1 MAVFDILLRA
11 LEEVKSEPFLLDC
24 TGGGMYPAPEVGYAD
39 DLISL
44 MGSLLGLQDKADM
57 VSACS
62 QLLGLTIASPKLRV
76 FRADWTSGSLSITP
90 EDGVLV
96 VHGTRWTPEEVPV
109 QVDGAVKA
117 LGVHYDLALTGQ
129 TQLDLSTSELR
140 QLLAA
145 SRYKPASPDT
155 LKVVVESCLVNKVA
169 YRGVLSGWSLQQT
182 MSLDKHLAAE
192 YRRRTL
198 NNRTYQEESLFQ
210 PAEAGGLGF
219 RRLSSAI
226 QYRKKALWIAS
237 GTRPA

>member
-1 MAVFDILLRA
+1 MRLGVPSELIEWLVELEMDARVSVRTLWTVGVWETEGLAGFAKESGTDDPFTFNPERGTGQGDISSPHTWVAVFDILLRA

-24 TGGGMYPAPEVGYAD
+24 TGGGMHPAPEVGYAD

-129 TQLDLSTSELR
+129 TQLDLSPLSSVSFSPRQGTSRPL
-140 QLLAA
+140 
-145 SRYKPASPDT
+145 
-155 LKVVVESCLVNKVA
+155 
-169 YRGVLSGWSLQQT
+169 
-182 MSLDKHLAAE
+182 
-192 YRRRTL
+192 RTL
-198 NNRTYQEESLFQ
+198 SRWWWN
-210 PAEAGGLGF
+210 PA
-219 RRLSSAI
+219 
-226 QYRKKALWIAS
+226 
-237 GTRPA
+237 

>member
-1 MAVFDILLRA
+1 
-11 LEEVKSEPFLLDC
+11 
-24 TGGGMYPAPEVGYAD
+24 MYPVPEVGYAD

-76 FRADWTSGSLSITP
+76 FRANWSTGSLGTTP

-96 VHGTRWTPEEVPV
+96 VHGPKWAPEEVPV

-117 LGVHYDLALTGQ
+117 LGVHYDLAYTGQ

-145 SRYKPASPDT
+145 ARYKPASPDT
-155 LKVVVESCLVNKVA
+155 LKVVVESCLIKKVV
-169 YRGVLSGWSLQQT
+169 YRGVLSGWSLQQPL
-182 MSLDKHLAAE
+182 SLDKHLAAE
-192 YRRRTL
+192 HRRRTL
-198 NNRTYQEESLFQ
+198 NNRSYQEESLFQ
-210 PAEAGGLGF
+210 PAESGGLGF
-219 RRLSSAI
+219 RRLSSVI
-226 QYRKKALWIAS
+226 QDRKKSIVD
-237 GTRPA
+237 RPRDSPRLVCMVA

>member
-1 MAVFDILLRA
+1 MGTGQGDISSPHTCVAVFDILLRA

-24 TGGGMYPAPEVGYAD
+24 TGGGMYPTPEVGYAD

-76 FRADWTSGSLSITP
+76 FRADWTSGSLRITP

-155 LKVVVESCLVNKVA
+155 LKVVVEFCLVNKVA
-169 YRGVLSGWSLQQT
+169 YRGGTIWSVTAADYVARQTSGCRVQ
-182 MSLDKHLAAE
+182 
-192 YRRRTL
+192 
-198 NNRTYQEESLFQ
+198 
-210 PAEAGGLGF
+210 EAGP
-219 RRLSSAI
+219 
-226 QYRKKALWIAS
+226 QQ
-237 GTRPA
+237 